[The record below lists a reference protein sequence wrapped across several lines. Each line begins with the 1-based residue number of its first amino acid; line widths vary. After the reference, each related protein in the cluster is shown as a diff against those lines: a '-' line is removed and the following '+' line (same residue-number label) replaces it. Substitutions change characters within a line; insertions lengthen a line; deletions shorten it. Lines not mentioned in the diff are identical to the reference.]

1 MAAYWIVFMD
11 VTHPDQY
18 EEYKKRTP
26 SALAKYGGKFLARG
40 GRAKILEGDK
50 RDSRIVIIEFPT
62 FEQAIACYSST
73 EYQEAR
79 SFRRNAAQAQIMAVE
94 GL

>member
-11 VTHPDQY
+11 VTHPDEY

-26 SALAKYGGKFLARG
+26 SALAKYGGQFLARG
-40 GRAKILEGDK
+40 GRAQILEGDK

-62 FEQAIACYSST
+62 FEQAITCYRSN

-79 SFRRNAAQAQIMAVE
+79 SFRRNAAYAQIMVVD